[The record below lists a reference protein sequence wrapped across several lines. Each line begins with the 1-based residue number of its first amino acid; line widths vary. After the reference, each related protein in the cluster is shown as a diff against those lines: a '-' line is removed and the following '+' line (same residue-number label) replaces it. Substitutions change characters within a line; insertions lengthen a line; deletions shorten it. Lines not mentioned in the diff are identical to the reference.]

1 MNKSITTFC
10 ISILVVAFLL
20 PINTIGQSSRLWGTY
35 YGGTNTHRAIGI
47 ATDASGNVYMLGRE
61 WDVTDYDL
69 FLVKFNSSGVLQ
81 WERFIGGDDS
91 EFVYGNG
98 SITID
103 PSGNIYICGY
113 SDETIP
119 EIDSSPGIGTLNTH
133 SELNPDAFLLKYDPS
148 GNIIW
153 GTYYEGNDE
162 VKGIAVNT
170 DAIGNVYMA
179 GNTVSTINM
188 ATAGAHQTSFASIS
202 ANHTDVF
209 LVKFNSNGARQW
221 ATYYGGDM
229 FDEVGYQLPI
239 DNAGN
244 VYLIGSTASNLPAAS
259 ISTINTSNIGSGNE
273 RDLFIAKFNSSGV
286 RQWGRYY
293 GGTSA
298 DFGYGAALDA
308 YGNVYV
314 AGQTTSTTDIATAGA
329 HQITRASTFDGF
341 ISKFDAS
348 DGSLVWGTYFGGNTN
363 DGIRSMHIDALDNL
377 YVRAG
382 VQSTDTWLPASGGFQ
397 STLAGGSE
405 SYIAT
410 FDLNGV
416 LQCASYIGGTGNET
430 YYGISSDGIGNVYVS
445 GETASTNNI
454 STAGSHQV
462 TNGGGKDAYLI
473 KYGGC
478 GPDTTFI
485 CSGDSILLDGAYQH
499 VSGNYGGI
507 ELFVNPSTTG
517 VDVQTAC
524 NTFTWIDG
532 VTYTSNNTT
541 ATDTVFGGSA
551 NGCDSIVTLNLT
563 ITPTTTGIDLQTACN
578 TFTWIDGVI
587 YTSNNTTATDTIFGG
602 ASNGCDSIVTLNLT
616 ITPSATGVDVQ
627 TACNTFTW
635 IDGVTYTSNN
645 TTATDTVFGGASN
658 GCDSIVTLNL
668 TINQAV
674 TVIDV
679 QTACNTFTWI
689 DGVTYTSNN
698 TTATDTVFGGSANG
712 CDSIVTLNLTI
723 LTPTKTTTVL
733 SECEGF
739 TVTVGTNTYTSS
751 GIFTDIVN
759 NCDTIITDLTINPAP
774 TFTIVKTNDNCGEEI
789 GSIVTNIINAT
800 PPIIYNWSNGSTGSE
815 INNLPIGN
823 YTVIVTDSSGCSM
836 ADTISIVDLEIDCDF
851 FVYLPNAFTPNGDGN
866 NDVFLVRGK
875 GIETLSVSIYNR
887 WGNKVF
893 ETEDEIRGWDGT
905 YKGSEQNSGVFV
917 FIVQG
922 TFVNGKA
929 FKESGDVEL
938 IR

>member
-10 ISILVVAFLL
+10 FSILVVAFLL

-259 ISTINTSNIGSGNE
+259 ISTINASNIGSGNE

-563 ITPTTTGIDLQTACN
+563 I
-578 TFTWIDGVI
+578 
-587 YTSNNTTATDTIFGG
+587 
-602 ASNGCDSIVTLNLT
+602 
-616 ITPSATGVDVQ
+616 
-627 TACNTFTW
+627 
-635 IDGVTYTSNN
+635 
-645 TTATDTVFGGASN
+645 
-658 GCDSIVTLNL
+658 
-668 TINQAV
+668 
-674 TVIDV
+674 
-679 QTACNTFTWI
+679 
-689 DGVTYTSNN
+689 
-698 TTATDTVFGGSANG
+698 
-712 CDSIVTLNLTI
+712 